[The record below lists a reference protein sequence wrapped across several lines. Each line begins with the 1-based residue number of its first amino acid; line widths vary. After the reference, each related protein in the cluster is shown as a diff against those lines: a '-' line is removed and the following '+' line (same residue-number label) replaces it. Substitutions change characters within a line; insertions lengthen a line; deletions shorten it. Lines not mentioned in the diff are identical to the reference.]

1 MRWGPRSL
9 RTRLIVT
16 FAAGASVALL
26 LCLGGLFAIVNQR
39 LHSELDA
46 AVNARGDDLAA
57 SIAARDERAVASDPL
72 AQLYAPD
79 GRLLVGSPALA
90 GRRLLTLAQVRGTGK
105 PWLKGVDLPLGTGT
119 TPVPLRLQ
127 SRRLDGSGQV
137 LTVGATA
144 RVIDRASIGTLAALA
159 VCAPL
164 LIASLAAAGWLVVR
178 AALRPVD
185 VLTREAAAISSL
197 DTERR
202 LPKIAGDD
210 EFSRLAATLDGMLE
224 RLRVAFARERAFV
237 DDASHELRTP
247 IAVLRGELELALAA
261 LDEPDEVAESLRAAQ
276 AQALRLSRLSDDLLL
291 LARGR
296 AGTLVCERDRTELR
310 AWVAEEARPLA
321 AAVGLRIEA
330 AGTPVEVPVD
340 VDRMRQVLT
349 NLAGNSAAA
358 GARTAR
364 VTVGRDAAGAWLEW
378 ADDGCGFPPELL
390 GAVFDR
396 FVRGDTARS
405 AGSGAGLGLSI
416 VRAIVAA
423 HEGSVVAGN
432 GPPLGGAVV
441 RVGLPVS

>member
-1 MRWGPRSL
+1 L

-26 LCLGGLFAIVNQR
+26 LCLVGLFVIVDQR
-39 LHSELDA
+39 LHSELDTS
-46 AVNARGDDLAA
+46 VTVRGDDLAA
-57 SIAARDERAVASDPL
+57 SITTQDERVVASDPL

-79 GRLLVGSPALA
+79 GKLLVGSPALA
-90 GRRLLTLAQVRGTGK
+90 GGRLLTVAQVRGTGR
-105 PWLKGVDLPLGTGT
+105 PWLTNVDLPLGPGT
-119 TPVPLRLQ
+119 SPGPLRLQ
-127 SRRLDGSGQV
+127 SRRLPGTGEV
-137 LTVGATA
+137 LTVGAAA
-144 RVIDRASIGTLAALA
+144 RVIDRASVGTLAVLA
-159 VCAPL
+159 VAAPL
-164 LIASLAAAGWLVVR
+164 LIAALVAAGWLVVR

-185 VLTREAAAISSL
+185 ALTREAAAISTL

-202 LPKIAGDD
+202 LPKIAGND

-247 IAVLRGELELALAA
+247 IAVLCGELELALTAIDDPA
-261 LDEPDEVAESLRAAQ
+261 EVAESLRAAQ
-276 AQALRLSRLSDDLLL
+276 AQALRLSRLSEDLLL
-291 LARGR
+291 LARER
-296 AGTLVCERDRTELR
+296 AGTLVADRHQIELR
-310 AWVAEEARPLA
+310 AWVAEETRPLA
-321 AAVGLRIEA
+321 AAVGLRIETQGA
-330 AGTPVEVPVD
+330 PVEALID

-358 GARTAR
+358 GAGTAR
-364 VTVGRDAAGAWLEW
+364 VTVGRDATGAWLAW
-378 ADDGCGFPPELL
+378 ADDGPGFPPELL

-396 FVRGDTARS
+396 FVRGNTARS

-423 HEGSVVAGN
+423 HEGSVAASN

-441 RVGLPVS
+441 RVHLRGS